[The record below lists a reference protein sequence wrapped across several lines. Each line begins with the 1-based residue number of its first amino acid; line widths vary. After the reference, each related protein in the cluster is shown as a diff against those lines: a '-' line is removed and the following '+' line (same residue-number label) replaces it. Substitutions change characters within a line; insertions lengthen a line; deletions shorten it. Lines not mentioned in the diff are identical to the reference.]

1 MEKAIDT
8 EGLRDRLL
16 LHATDGPE
24 TERPRSGLRDAR
36 RADVVQSAD
45 RLLLRDRCGW
55 IELAQACGRSALLQH
70 LVQRP
75 RPGTE
80 CPRLRRARRDR
91 QPDRQDRLE
100 EGISNR
106 ASERRDGH
114 GWWTAV
120 SSVGRRQPRGV
131 RREDR
136 QQVVAVSNTC
146 R

>member
-8 EGLRDRLL
+8 EGLRNRLL
-16 LHATDGPE
+16 LHATHRPE
-24 TERPRSGLRDAR
+24 SPRPRAGLRNAR
-36 RADVVQSAD
+36 RADVLQSAD
-45 RLLLRDRCGW
+45 RLLLCDRCGW

-70 LVQRP
+70 LVPRP

-80 CPRLRRARRDR
+80 SPRLGRARRDR

-120 SSVGRRQPRGV
+120 P
-131 RREDR
+131 
-136 QQVVAVSNTC
+136 
-146 R
+146 